1 MILQR
6 GVFND
11 KQILS
16 AASVVEMHKDQ
27 TGGARIAYAIYGNKS
42 ALNPT
47 LPLARYGIGVW
58 REKVNETSKQLC
70 QASSPGALGFT
81 PWVDVE
87 RNLAGVLSVQSSFSR
102 VLPVY
107 LTLKDEI
114 RRIVPA
120 DNNALGLQ

>member
-1 MILQR
+1 
-6 GVFND
+6 
-11 KQILS
+11 
-16 AASVVEMHKDQ
+16 MHKDH
-27 TGGARIAYAIYGNKS
+27 TGQARIAYTIYENKS
-42 ALNPT
+42 ALDPN

-58 REKVNETSKQLC
+58 REKLDETNRQLRE
-70 QASSPGALGFT
+70 AGSPGALGFS

-107 LTLKDEI
+107 LKLKDEI

-120 DNNALGLQ
+120 DDNPLPLD